1 MPGLRNVIRV
11 LFPVRMRCSYLRLF
25 LIVPAL
31 VLPACS
37 TTHWSGRADKE
48 VYGILKEKQLTLFGE
63 AVEFDIST
71 PHSADDPKEIEA
83 VAIISERKTAKS
95 RRIDLNQALE
105 FSVLHRREYQA
116 EKESLYLTGLA
127 LTRARH
133 DFAPQFDAG
142 AVAAHDTFTQRATD
156 GQPRVENEQGSVRSR
171 AGFDMLLRSGGRLAV
186 DLSQDI
192 FRFYVGG
199 SGNPPSTRFL
209 AAGLNQ
215 PLLRGAGAVA
225 TENLT
230 QSERE
235 VAYAIRSFSRFQSRN
250 ALEII
255 TDYCRILQEK
265 DRVRNE
271 YSNYRNLIAFTE
283 RATELARDR
292 LPRFQVDQARQDEL
306 RARER
311 YIRAVNS
318 YRTRIDNF
326 KIPLGLPTGGELM
339 LDDGVLRTMEQA
351 GLPPMPLT
359 PGQALDL
366 AIEHRLDLLNDIDRF
381 EDAKR
386 RLTVAAEAFKPGLD
400 LFARVDATTRGSG
413 GRTRYSDFSAD
424 AYRTSIG
431 LDLELPLDNLEARNA
446 YRRTEIDFE
455 RQLRAL
461 SLALDR
467 IHSELRAGLR
477 GLDLARQSFE
487 IQRSALQLANQRVE
501 AVNLLLETDRA
512 ETRDLL
518 EARNDQLAARN
529 ALTSAL
535 IDYHLTR
542 LNFLFNLGMFDHRD
556 RQFWVRNPEF
566 SISRSN
572 IASQKSVVHDA
583 ETLVTPE
590 ELFREPQTAT
600 DPES

>member
-1 MPGLRNVIRV
+1 ML
-11 LFPVRMRCSYLRLF
+11 LTFPKSPRSTVA
-25 LIVPAL
+25 AL
-31 VLPACS
+31 GSLLLAALALPAC
-37 TTHWSGRADKE
+37 TTAHWSGRADRE
-48 VYGILKEKQLTLFGE
+48 VYGILKEKQLTLFGK

-71 PHSADDPKEIEA
+71 PHSATDSKEIEA
-83 VAIISERKTAKS
+83 VAIITERKTAKT
-95 RRIDLNQALE
+95 RKIDLDEAMEL
-105 FSVLHRREYQA
+105 SVANRREYQA

-133 DFAPQFDAG
+133 DYGPRLDAG
-142 AVAAHDTFTQRATD
+142 AVAAYDTFTQPAAD
-156 GQPRVENEQGSVRSR
+156 GRPRVETQQGSVRSQ
-171 AGFDMLLRSGGRLAV
+171 AGFDLLLRSGGRLAV

-199 SGNPPSTRFL
+199 SGNAPSTRFL
-209 AAGLNQ
+209 SAGLNQ

-250 ALEII
+250 ALEVV

-306 RARER
+306 RARDR
-311 YIRAVNS
+311 YIRAVSS
-318 YRTRIDNF
+318 YRTRVDSF
-326 KIPLGLPTGGELM
+326 KIPLGMPVGADLM
-339 LDDGVLRTMEQA
+339 LDDAVLRTLETA
-351 GLPPMPLT
+351 GLTPVPLT
-359 PGQALDL
+359 PEQALEL
-366 AIEHRLDLLNDIDRF
+366 AIDHRLDLLNDIDRF

-386 RLTVAAEAFKPGLD
+386 RLTVAAQAFKPGLD
-400 LFARVDATTRGSG
+400 LFARADATTRGSG
-413 GRTRYSDFSAD
+413 GRTSYSNFSAD

-431 LDLELPLDNLEARNA
+431 LDLDLPVDNLEARNS
-446 YRRTEIDFE
+446 YRRAEIEFE

-461 SLALDR
+461 SLSLDR
-467 IHSELRAGLR
+467 IHSDLRAGLR
-477 GLDLARQSFE
+477 GLELARQSFE

-535 IDYHLTR
+535 IEYHLTR
-542 LNFLFNLGMFDHRD
+542 LNFLFNLGLFDHRD
-556 RQFWVRNPEF
+556 PQFWISNPENLK
-566 SISRSN
+566 IQSN
-572 IASQKSVVHDA
+572 IPAQQLVGNNL
-583 ETLVTPE
+583 ENLVTPE
-590 ELFREPQTAT
+590 ELFREPEPAPE
-600 DPES
+600 PES

>member
-1 MPGLRNVIRV
+1 MVRILHRFLPIRPSRALCV
-11 LFPVRMRCSYLRLF
+11 LLPL
-25 LIVPAL
+25 LIL
-31 VLPACS
+31 SGCS
-37 TTHWSGRADKE
+37 TGHWSGRADKE

-63 AVEFDIST
+63 AIEFDITT
-71 PHSADDPKEIEA
+71 PHSTTDASEVEA
-83 VAIISERKTAKS
+83 VAIISDRKDETA
-95 RRIDLNQALE
+95 RRIDLDQALE
-105 FSVLHRREYQA
+105 LSVANRREYQS
-116 EKESLYLTGLA
+116 EKETLYLTGLA

-133 DFAPQFDAG
+133 DFSPRLDAG
-142 AVAAHDTFTQRATD
+142 SVASYDTFTQPATG
-156 GQPRVENEQGSVRSR
+156 GQSRVEDRQASVRSQ
-171 AGFDMLLRSGGRLAV
+171 AGFDMLLRTGGRLAV
-186 DLSQDI
+186 DLAQDI

-199 SGNPPSTRFL
+199 SGNAPSTRFF
-209 AAGLNQ
+209 AASLNQ
-215 PLLRGAGAVA
+215 PLLRGSGAVA

-235 VAYAIRSFSRFQSRN
+235 VAYAIRAFSRFQKNN
-250 ALEII
+250 ALDVI

-306 RARER
+306 RARDR

-318 YRTRIDNF
+318 YRTRTDNF
-326 KIPLGLPTGGELM
+326 KIPLGLPIGGELM
-339 LDDGVLRTMEQA
+339 IDDSVLRTLEKA
-351 GLPPMPLT
+351 GLTAVPLDS
-359 PGQALDL
+359 GQALDL

-386 RLTVAAEAFKPGLD
+386 RLKVAAQAFKPGLD
-400 LFARVDATTRGSG
+400 LFASVDGTSRGAG
-413 GRTRYSDFSAD
+413 NRTNYSNFDVD

-431 LDLELPLDNLEARNA
+431 IDLDLPLDNLEARNS
-446 YRRTEIDFE
+446 YRRAEIEFE

-467 IHSELRAGLR
+467 IHSDLRAGLR
-477 GLDLARQSFE
+477 GLELARQSFE

-542 LNFLFNLGMFDHRD
+542 LNFLFNLGLFAHQDQR
-556 RQFWVRNPEF
+556 FWITNPEF
-566 SISRSN
+566 SLSRSN
-572 IASQKSVVHDA
+572 IRTEASVGDGA
-583 ETLVTPE
+583 DTLVTPE
-590 ELFREPQTAT
+590 ELFQEPQPTPE
-600 DPES
+600 PES